1 MEGRTSLIIFCCC
14 RSSAVMFS
22 FAPRPPRGLKPPK
35 LIVADYGAR
44 VEGRAIAVKQG
55 EIVVG
60 GGNTEEA

>member
-1 MEGRTSLIIFCCC
+1 
-14 RSSAVMFS
+14 MFS